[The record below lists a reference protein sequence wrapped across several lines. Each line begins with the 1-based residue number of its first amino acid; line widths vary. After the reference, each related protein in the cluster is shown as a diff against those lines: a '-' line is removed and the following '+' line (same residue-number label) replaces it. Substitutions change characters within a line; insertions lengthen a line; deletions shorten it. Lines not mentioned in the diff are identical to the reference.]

1 MLDILLTIILVL
13 LFIAVMNKLDTKKPP
28 AKPMPRGS
36 SELPPPMPGPWA
48 TERPEKPQQPA
59 FEIPPIQGA
68 PREGSEVY
76 REPGTVQAEMQEQ
89 QQRDRLERQRD
100 RAYIQEQR
108 ALEARE
114 RTREREAYEAQAH
127 LKKIQPLPVPRLNTP
142 AMQAEALRQAV
153 IYAEVLGAPK
163 ALKNTRWHR

>member
-1 MLDILLTIILVL
+1 MLDILLIIILVL

-28 AKPMPRGS
+28 AKPMPGGS
-36 SELPPPMPGPWA
+36 SELPPPMPRPWA
-48 TERPEKPQQPA
+48 AERPEKPQQPA

-68 PREGSEVY
+68 PRETGEVY
-76 REPGTVQAEMQEQ
+76 REPGTSQAEVQEQ
-89 QQRDRLERQRD
+89 RQRELVEKQ
-100 RAYIQEQR
+100 RKEVYLQEQR

-114 RTREREAYEAQAH
+114 RAAERAAYETQAH
-127 LKKIQPLPVPRLNTP
+127 LEKTPLQPVPRLSSP

>member
-48 TERPEKPQQPA
+48 TDRPEKPQQPA

-89 QQRDRLERQRD
+89 QQRDRL
-100 RAYIQEQR
+100 EQR